1 MNFIARNYAVLLFT
15 AASLLLIISVGYA
28 MFSTFGWY
36 TLIFFAIQGWTS
48 YVLATGFTNF
58 TLN

>member
-36 TLIFFAIQGWTS
+36 ALIFFTISGYTS
-48 YVLATGFTNF
+48 YALSTGFINF